1 IETRQE
7 FRRVLIR
14 SKRDIYMS
22 EVKEVLTGIDEA
34 LKEDTSYGEDV
45 NATYQF
51 DIKDEEPG
59 LYQLVLKDD
68 ASYTAEGETEE
79 ADCTLE
85 LASDDFVELA
95 NGNLNGTQAFMSGK
109 LKIKGN

>member
-1 IETRQE
+1 
-7 FRRVLIR
+7 
-14 SKRDIYMS
+14 MS
-22 EVKEVLTGIDEA
+22 EVKEVLTDIDKA
-34 LKEDTSYGEDV
+34 LKEDPSYGEDV

-85 LASDDFVELA
+85 LDSDDFVEIA
-95 NGNLNGTQAFMSGK
+95 NGNLNGKQVFISGK
-109 LKIKGN
+109 LKIKGKKGLTLKIQKMIK